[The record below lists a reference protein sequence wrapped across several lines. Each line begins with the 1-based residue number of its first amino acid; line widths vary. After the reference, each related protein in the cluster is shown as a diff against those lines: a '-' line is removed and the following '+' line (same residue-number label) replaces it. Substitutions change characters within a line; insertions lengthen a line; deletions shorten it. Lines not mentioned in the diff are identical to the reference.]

1 MHSIT
6 FAIPQFSAASSD
18 AEKDGIRDCISRCV
32 ASLRE
37 IDPRSRD
44 YWGDEKDGEVCF
56 LLPRVFSRGSK
67 LRANARA
74 AEALLECLTEI
85 DVLYWTLRGGVLEP
99 LYVNPLYYK
108 RTAIWDTTPALYARG
123 YGDCKSLACT
133 RTAEYRMAGRMSRS
147 FFRFIPPELNPD
159 REFMYHIVT
168 GKDQPPMGR
177 QPIPWEPTGTA
188 WEDPSKVKGMGQNEW
203 AYFDQKP
210 KNVGDAISKVGS
222 TLYQFGHDAL
232 VAVDDGIVV
241 AGEFISGLV
250 R

>member
-6 FAIPQFSAASSD
+6 FSIPHFSAASSD
-18 AEKDGIRDCISRCV
+18 AEKEGIRDLISRCTRR
-32 ASLRE
+32 LQD

-44 YWGDEKDGEVCF
+44 YWGDEGDGEVAF

-67 LRANARA
+67 LRDNAHA
-74 AEALLECLTEI
+74 AEALLKCLTDI
-85 DVLYWTLRGGVLEP
+85 DTLYWTMRGGVLEP
-99 LYVNPLYYK
+99 LYANPLFYR
-108 RTAIWDTTPALYARG
+108 RTCVWDTTPALYARG

-133 RTAEYRMAGRMSRS
+133 RTAEYRLAGRASRP

-168 GKDQPPMGR
+168 GKDAGR
-177 QPIPWEPTGTA
+177 PIPWEPLNTS

-203 AYFDQKP
+203 AYFEKQKQGVGDVAAQ
-210 KNVGDAISKVGS
+210 VGDA
-222 TLYQFGHDAL
+222 LWQFGHDAMTAL
-232 VAVDDGIVV
+232 DDSIVV
-241 AGEFISGLV
+241 AGDFFVGLI